1 MDAQFAFYQRTNNNS
16 QKTAKIDNDQD
27 PAKAISIR
35 KLLNEQ
41 PNNGKL
47 MKKSTSLIDDEY
59 DLSTSRF
66 TPLPDIPRADDVY
79 FRTESRLM
87 KETTSNKPE
96 NTTSFEAYV
105 KLISLT
111 FCLLNDS

>member
-1 MDAQFAFYQRTNNNS
+1 MDAQFAFYQRTNNNNS

-87 KETTSNKPE
+87 KEPNKSE

-105 KLISLT
+105 MKFI
-111 FCLLNDS
+111 

>member
-79 FRTESRLM
+79 FRTESRL
-87 KETTSNKPE
+87 TTSNNNKSE

-105 KLISLT
+105 KLRH
-111 FCLLNDS
+111 